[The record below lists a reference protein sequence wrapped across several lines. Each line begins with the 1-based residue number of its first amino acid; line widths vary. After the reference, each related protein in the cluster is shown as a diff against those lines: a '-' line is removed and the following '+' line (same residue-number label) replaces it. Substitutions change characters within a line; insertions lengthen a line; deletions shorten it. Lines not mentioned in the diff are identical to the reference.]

1 MKDRVSAN
9 PGRVKLTPEDGSPA
23 FYATMERADNPVEE
37 GTPLNKST
45 LLSDAACDLLEIP
58 QTSTVNEAFL
68 KLALG
73 VGKYGY
79 TVHFQWPDGTPM
91 VGYRVSGL
99 TAIDGSA
106 LTTDNTGTVFG
117 VSENTS
123 VGVSV
128 STSFQDLNTASKTI
142 RSTGILTEDTVKIT
156 SKSSFTLTADS
167 SRSYQFSQW
176 APLVDICAVGG
187 GGSGAYAHAY
197 RGIQYAT
204 SGAACG
210 GAGGEVNVLENYN
223 PAGKTLTVSIGAGGE
238 GVKHTGP
245 DSFTR
250 GNNGGTTTVTSE
262 STTILSAAGGN
273 GGSADAEEEYV
284 TSTNFTQTV
293 SAGGASGGSGSGGC
307 RAYVQKLS
315 SSPRTCASGVG
326 ASGSNG
332 EDGEAGIAEDDEGGT
347 HGSASGGKGQGT
359 TTAFN
364 GTTYSAAGGGAA
376 YAFCPDNSSSTGYI
390 EHESESAGGSGA
402 GAGHVSADGGNATQK
417 GAGGGGRVDGQNN
430 VGSGISGAGADGR
443 VIIKKAS

>member
-45 LLSDAACDLLEIP
+45 LLSDAACDLLDIP

-79 TVHFQWPDGTPM
+79 TVHFQWPDGSPM
-91 VGYRVSGL
+91 VGYRVNGL

-106 LTTDNTGTVFG
+106 LTTDDTGTVFG

-128 STSFQDLNTASKTI
+128 RTSFQDLNTASKTI

-156 SKSSFTLTADS
+156 SKSSFTLTANS
-167 SRSYQFSQW
+167 SQSYQFSQW

-187 GGSGAYAHAY
+187 GGSGGSAS
-197 RGIQYAT
+197 GFSGNNDI
-204 SGAACG
+204 SVGAASG
-210 GAGGEVNVLENYN
+210 GAGGEVKILENYN

-238 GVKHTGP
+238 GVRYNDVTSPANG
-245 DSFTR
+245 SS
-250 GNNGGTTTVTSE
+250 GGTTTVKSGNTTVLSASGGDGGKAASE
-262 STTILSAAGGN
+262 SEWNGSGN
-273 GGSADAEEEYV
+273 KS
-284 TSTNFTQTV
+284 V
-293 SAGGASGGSGSGGC
+293 SARASGASGGSGSGGC
-307 RAYVQKLS
+307 RAEASSRS
-315 SSPRTCASGVG
+315 SSYWASGAG

-332 EDGEAGIAEDDEGGT
+332 EDGEAGIAEDDDGGT
-347 HGSASGGKGQGT
+347 HGSAAGGKGQGK

-376 YAFCPDNSSSTGYI
+376 YAFYSSGN
-390 EHESESAGGSGA
+390 EHESETAAGGSGA
-402 GAGHVSADGGNATQK
+402 GAGHAGANGGNATQK
-417 GAGGGGRVDGQNN
+417 GAGGGGSVSIRSN
-430 VGSGISGAGADGR
+430 SGTSGTSGAGADGR

>member
-106 LTTDNTGTVFG
+106 LTTDDTGTVFG

-123 VGVSV
+123 VRVSV

-156 SKSSFTLTADS
+156 SKSSFTLTANS
-167 SRSYQFSQW
+167 SQSYQFSQW

-187 GGSGAYAHAY
+187 GGSGGSASGFSSASD
-197 RGIQYAT
+197 I
-204 SGAACG
+204 SVGAASG
-210 GAGGEVNVLENYN
+210 GAGGKVKILENYN

-238 GVKHTGP
+238 GVKHNGVTSPANG
-245 DSFTR
+245 SS
-250 GNNGGTTTVTSE
+250 GGTTTVKSGTA
-262 STTILSAAGGN
+262 TVLSASGGN
-273 GGSADAEEEYV
+273 GGKAASESEWNGSGNE
-284 TSTNFTQTV
+284 SV
-293 SAGGASGGSGSGGC
+293 SARASGASGGSGSGGC
-307 RAYVQKLS
+307 CAEASSYS
-315 SSPRTCASGVG
+315 SSYWASGAG

-332 EDGEAGIAEDDEGGT
+332 EDGEAGIAEDDDGGT

-376 YAFCPDNSSSTGYI
+376 YAFYSSGN
-390 EHESESAGGSGA
+390 EHESETAAGGSGA
-402 GAGHVSADGGNATQK
+402 GAGHVGANGGNATQK
-417 GAGGGGRVDGQNN
+417 GAGGGGA
-430 VGSGISGAGADGR
+430 VGSSGNGSVTSGAGADGR

>member
-79 TVHFQWPDGTPM
+79 TVHFQWPDGSPM
-91 VGYRVSGL
+91 VGYRVKGL

-106 LTTDNTGTVFG
+106 LTTDDTGTVFG

-156 SKSSFTLTADS
+156 SKSSFTLTANS
-167 SRSYQFSQW
+167 SQSYQFSQW

-187 GGSGAYAHAY
+187 GGSGGSA
-197 RGIQYAT
+197 
-204 SGAACG
+204 SGFPTDDMSVSAASG
-210 GAGGEVNVLENYN
+210 GAGGEVNILENYN

-238 GVKHTGP
+238 GVT
-245 DSFTR
+245 
-250 GNNGGTTTVTSE
+250 NNGVTSPANGSSGGTTTVKSGTA
-262 STTILSAAGGN
+262 TVLSASGGK
-273 GGSADAEEEYV
+273 GGKAESISARGVLTA
-284 TSTNFTQTV
+284 
-293 SAGGASGGSGSGGC
+293 SASGASGGSGSGGC
-307 RAYVQKLS
+307 CAVVS
-315 SSPRTCASGVG
+315 SSSSYWASGAG

-332 EDGEAGIAEDDEGGT
+332 EDGEAGIAEDDEGVT

-376 YAFCPDNSSSTGYI
+376 YAFYNRGNG
-390 EHESESAGGSGA
+390 HESESAGGSGA
-402 GAGHVSADGGNATQK
+402 GAGHVGANGGNATQK
-417 GAGGGGRVDGQNN
+417 GAGGGGVVSSLNN
-430 VGSGISGAGADGR
+430 RNVTSGAGADGR

>member
-58 QTSTVNEAFL
+58 QTSTPNEAFL

-79 TVHFQWPDGTPM
+79 TVHFQWPDGSPM
-91 VGYRVSGL
+91 VGYRVKGL

-106 LTTDNTGTVFG
+106 LTTDDTGTVFG

-123 VGVSV
+123 VSVSV

-187 GGSGAYAHAY
+187 GGSGGSASGFSGNYNDVLV
-197 RGIQYAT
+197 
-204 SGAACG
+204 GAASG
-210 GAGGEVNVLENYN
+210 GAGGKVKILENYN

-238 GVKHTGP
+238 GVT
-245 DSFTR
+245 
-250 GNNGGTTTVTSE
+250 NNGVTSPANGSSGGTTTVKSGTA
-262 STTILSAAGGN
+262 TVLSASGGN
-273 GGSADAEEEYV
+273 GGNADSESTYG
-284 TSTNFTQTV
+284 STNESV
-293 SAGGASGGSGSGGC
+293 SARASGASGGSGSGGC
-307 RAYVQKLS
+307 
-315 SSPRTCASGVG
+315 CASASTYSSLTHWTSGAG

-376 YAFCPDNSSSTGYI
+376 YAFYSSGK
-390 EHESESAGGSGA
+390 EHESETAAGGSGA
-402 GAGHVSADGGNATQK
+402 GAGHVGANGGNATQK
-417 GAGGGGRVDGQNN
+417 GAGGGGAVSSSSQRSVT
-430 VGSGISGAGADGR
+430 SGAGADGR

>member
-45 LLSDAACDLLEIP
+45 LLSDAACDLLDIP

-79 TVHFQWPDGTPM
+79 TVHFQWPDGSPM
-91 VGYRVSGL
+91 VGYRVNGL

-106 LTTDNTGTVFG
+106 LTTDDTGTVFG

-156 SKSSFTLTADS
+156 SKSSFTLTANS
-167 SRSYQFSQW
+167 SQSYQFSQW

-187 GGSGAYAHAY
+187 GGSGGSADGFS
-197 RGIQYAT
+197 RN
-204 SGAACG
+204 SEVSVGAASG
-210 GAGGEVNVLENYN
+210 GAGGKVNILENYN

-238 GVKHTGP
+238 GVKHNGI
-245 DSFTR
+245 DSPAK
-250 GNNGGTTTVTSE
+250 GNSGGTTTVKSGTA
-262 STTILSAAGGN
+262 TVLSASGGN
-273 GGSADAEEEYV
+273 GGKAASKTGSGSARA
-284 TSTNFTQTV
+284 S
-293 SAGGASGGSGSGGC
+293 GASGGSGSGGC
-307 RAYVQKLS
+307 CAVVQYS
-315 SSPRTCASGVG
+315 SSYWGSGVG

-332 EDGEAGIAEDDEGGT
+332 EDGEAGIAEDDDGGS

-376 YAFCPDNSSSTGYI
+376 YAFYNSSYQ
-390 EHESESAGGSGA
+390 HESETAGGSGA
-402 GAGHVSADGGNATQK
+402 GAGHVGANGGNATQK
-417 GAGGGGRVDGQNN
+417 GAGGGGAVSSS
-430 VGSGISGAGADGR
+430 GSRSVTSGAGADGR

>member
-1 MKDRVSAN
+1 MKDRVSAK

-123 VGVSV
+123 VSVSV

-156 SKSSFTLTADS
+156 SKSSFTLTANS
-167 SRSYQFSQW
+167 SQSYQFSQW

-187 GGSGAYAHAY
+187 GGSGGSAAGFSGSYND
-197 RGIQYAT
+197 I
-204 SGAACG
+204 SVGAASG
-210 GAGGEVNVLENYN
+210 GAGGKVKILENYN

-238 GVKHTGP
+238 GVT
-245 DSFTR
+245 
-250 GNNGGTTTVTSE
+250 NNGVTSPANGSSGGTTTVKSGN
-262 STTILSAAGGN
+262 TTVLSASGGN
-273 GGSADAEEEYV
+273 GGKAASESEWNG
-284 TSTNFTQTV
+284 SGNQIV
-293 SAGGASGGSGSGGC
+293 SALASGASGGSGSGGC
-307 RAYVQKLS
+307 RAEAS
-315 SSPRTCASGVG
+315 SYSSYWASGAG

-332 EDGEAGIAEDDEGGT
+332 EDGEAGIAEDDDGGT
-347 HGSASGGKGQGT
+347 HGSAPGGKGQGT

-376 YAFCPDNSSSTGYI
+376 YAYYGTNSSGFN

-402 GAGHVSADGGNATQK
+402 GAGHAGANGGNATQK
-417 GAGGGGRVDGQNN
+417 GAGGGGSVSIRSN
-430 VGSGISGAGADGR
+430 SGTSGTSGAGADGR

>member
-45 LLSDAACDLLEIP
+45 LLSDAACDLLKIP

-79 TVHFQWPDGTPM
+79 TVHFQWPDGSPM
-91 VGYRVSGL
+91 VGYRVNGL

-106 LTTDNTGTVFG
+106 LTTDDTGTVFG

-123 VGVSV
+123 VSVSV

-156 SKSSFTLTADS
+156 RKSSFTLTADS

-187 GGSGAYAHAY
+187 GGSGGSASGFSSYNM
-197 RGIQYAT
+197 T
-204 SGAACG
+204 VGAASG
-210 GAGGEVNVLENYN
+210 GAGGRVKILENYN

-238 GVKHTGP
+238 GVT
-245 DSFTR
+245 
-250 GNNGGTTTVTSE
+250 NNGVTSPANGSSGGTTTVKSG
-262 STTILSAAGGN
+262 STTVVSASGGN
-273 GGSADAEEEYV
+273 GGKAASESERNG
-284 TSTNFTQTV
+284 SGNKIV
-293 SAGGASGGSGSGGC
+293 SASASGASGGSGSGGC
-307 RAYVQKLS
+307 
-315 SSPRTCASGVG
+315 CASASSYSPSYWASGAG

-332 EDGEAGIAEDDEGGT
+332 EDGEATFAIDDEGGT
-347 HGSASGGKGQGT
+347 HGSAAGGKGQGK

-376 YAFCPDNSSSTGYI
+376 YAFNRSGK
-390 EHESESAGGSGA
+390 EHESETAAGGSGA
-402 GAGHVSADGGNATQK
+402 GAGHVGANGGNATQK
-417 GAGGGGRVDGQNN
+417 GAGGGGAVSSSS
-430 VGSGISGAGADGR
+430 GSSSVTSGAGADGR

>member
-23 FYATMERADNPVEE
+23 FYATMERADNPIEE

-45 LLSDAACDLLEIP
+45 LLSDAACDLLKIP

-79 TVHFQWPDGTPM
+79 TVHFQWPDGSPM

-106 LTTDNTGTVFG
+106 LTTDDTGTVFG

-123 VGVSV
+123 VSVSV

-156 SKSSFTLTADS
+156 SKSSFTLTANS
-167 SRSYQFSQW
+167 SQSYQFSQW

-187 GGSGAYAHAY
+187 GGSGGAAGFAGLSYL
-197 RGIQYAT
+197 
-204 SGAACG
+204 SVGAACG
-210 GAGGEVNVLENYN
+210 GAGGDVNVLENYN

-238 GVKHTGP
+238 GVKHNGINSP
-245 DSFTR
+245 AK
-250 GNNGGTTTVTSE
+250 GNSGGTTTVKSGTA
-262 STTILSAAGGN
+262 TVLSASGGN
-273 GGSADAEEEYV
+273 GGNADSEYAYRN
-284 TSTNFTQTV
+284 TNKSV
-293 SAGGASGGSGSGGC
+293 SARASGASGGSGSGGC
-307 RAYVQKLS
+307 
-315 SSPRTCASGVG
+315 CASASTYSSTTHWASGAG

-347 HGSASGGKGQGT
+347 HGSVGGGKGQGT

-376 YAFCPDNSSSTGYI
+376 YAFYDINN
-390 EHESESAGGSGA
+390 EHESETAAGGSGA
-402 GAGHVSADGGNATQK
+402 GAGHVGANGGNATQK
-417 GAGGGGRVDGQNN
+417 GAGGGGAVSSDNN
-430 VGSGISGAGADGR
+430 DNVTSGAGADGR

>member
-79 TVHFQWPDGTPM
+79 TMHFQWPDGTPM

-106 LTTDNTGTVFG
+106 LTTDDTGTVFG

-128 STSFQDLNTASKTI
+128 STSFQDLNAASKTI

-167 SRSYQFSQW
+167 SRSYQFSEW

-187 GGSGAYAHAY
+187 GGSGGSA
-197 RGIQYAT
+197 
-204 SGAACG
+204 SGFFSTGDISAAAASG
-210 GAGGEVNVLENYN
+210 GAGGYVEILENYN
-223 PAGKTLTVSIGAGGE
+223 PAGKTLTISIGAGGE
-238 GVKHTGP
+238 SVLNNGGNSP
-245 DSFTR
+245 AR
-250 GNNGGTTTVTSE
+250 GNSGGTTTVKSG
-262 STTILSAAGGN
+262 STTVVSASGGN
-273 GGSADAEEEYV
+273 GGSADSESEFRSSNRSV
-284 TSTNFTQTV
+284 R
-293 SAGGASGGSGSGGC
+293 AGAAGASGGSGSGGC
-307 RAYVQKLS
+307 SAGASTYS
-315 SSPRTCASGVG
+315 SLIGCDSSVG
-326 ASGSNG
+326 LSGSNG
-332 EDGEAGIAEDDEGGT
+332 EDGDYTSDDYS
-347 HGSASGGKGQGT
+347 SASAGSGQGT
-359 TTAFN
+359 TTTYN
-364 GTTYSAAGGGAA
+364 GVTYSAAGGGAA
-376 YAFCPDNSSSTGYI
+376 FAFYGLISDEFD
-390 EHESESAGGSGA
+390 EHESEAAGGGSGA
-402 GAGHVSADGGNATQK
+402 GAGH
-417 GAGGGGRVDGQNN
+417 
-430 VGSGISGAGADGR
+430 AGAKGGMQH
-443 VIIKKAS
+443 KKEQAAVDQ

>member
-79 TVHFQWPDGTPM
+79 TVHFQWPDGSPM
-91 VGYRVSGL
+91 VGYRVNGL

-106 LTTDNTGTVFG
+106 LTTDDTGTVFG

-123 VGVSV
+123 VSVSV

-156 SKSSFTLTADS
+156 SKSSFTLTANS
-167 SRSYQFSQW
+167 SQSYQFSQW

-187 GGSGAYAHAY
+187 GGSGGSAKGFSRASD
-197 RGIQYAT
+197 I
-204 SGAACG
+204 SVGAASG
-210 GAGGEVNVLENYN
+210 GAGGEVNILENYN

-238 GVKHTGP
+238 GVKHNGVTSPANG
-245 DSFTR
+245 SS
-250 GNNGGTTTVTSE
+250 GGTTTVKSGTA
-262 STTILSAAGGN
+262 TVLSASGGK
-273 GGSADAEEEYV
+273 GGKAASERGSGSARA
-284 TSTNFTQTV
+284 T
-293 SAGGASGGSGSGGC
+293 GASGGSGSGGC
-307 RAYVQKLS
+307 CAAAS
-315 SSPRTCASGVG
+315 SSLSYWVSGAG

-332 EDGEAGIAEDDEGGT
+332 EDGEAGIAEDDDGVSY
-347 HGSASGGKGQGT
+347 GSASGGKGQGT

-376 YAFCPDNSSSTGYI
+376 YAFYSSGN
-390 EHESESAGGSGA
+390 EHESETAAGGSGA
-402 GAGHVSADGGNATQK
+402 GAGHVGANGGNATQK
-417 GAGGGGRVDGQNN
+417 GAGGGGA
-430 VGSGISGAGADGR
+430 VGSSGNGSVTSGAGADGR

>member
-45 LLSDAACDLLEIP
+45 LLSDAACDLLDIP

-106 LTTDNTGTVFG
+106 LTTDDTGTVFG

-128 STSFQDLNTASKTI
+128 STSFQDLNAASKTI

-167 SRSYQFSQW
+167 SRSYQFSEW

-187 GGSGAYAHAY
+187 GGSG
-197 RGIQYAT
+197 GIAFGVVYVT
-204 SGAACG
+204 SNSIVTVAASG
-210 GAGGEVNVLENYN
+210 GAGGYVEVLENYN
-223 PAGKTLTVSIGAGGE
+223 PAGKTLTCTIGAGAD
-238 GVKHTGP
+238 GVANSADAMHVVN
-245 DSFTR
+245 
-250 GNNGGTTTVTSE
+250 GNSGGVTSVKDG
-262 STTILSAAGGN
+262 SQTVVSAAGG
-273 GGSADAEEEYV
+273 
-284 TSTNFTQTV
+284 
-293 SAGGASGGSGSGGC
+293 AGGKAAYQEDYRSNNSYATASAEGSSGGSGSGGC
-307 RAYVQKLS
+307 RAYGRYTNS
-315 SSPRTCASGVG
+315 STDPTFSAGVG
-326 ASGSNG
+326 ASGENG
-332 EDGEAGIAEDDEGGT
+332 ASGKT
-347 HGSASGGKGQGT
+347 GSANGSARGGRGQGT
-359 TTAFN
+359 GATTFN
-364 GTTYSAAGGGAA
+364 GITYSAAGGGAA
-376 YAFCPDNSSSTGYI
+376 YVYVQNGSVEQTTEP
-390 EHESESAGGSGA
+390 GGSGG
-402 GAGHVSADGGNATQK
+402 GAGKISETGGSGTTK
-417 GAGGGGRVDGQNN
+417 GSGGGGALRDETQGLDD
-430 VGSGISGAGADGR
+430 ITSGAGADGR

>member
-23 FYATMERADNPVEE
+23 FYATMERADNPIEE

-79 TVHFQWPDGTPM
+79 TVHFQWPDGSPM
-91 VGYRVSGL
+91 VGYRVNGM

-106 LTTDNTGTVFG
+106 LTTDDTGTVFG

-156 SKSSFTLTADS
+156 SKSSFTLTANS
-167 SRSYQFSQW
+167 SQSYQFSQW

-187 GGSGAYAHAY
+187 GGSGGSASGFYSSND
-197 RGIQYAT
+197 I
-204 SGAACG
+204 SVGAASG
-210 GAGGEVNVLENYN
+210 GAGGEVNILENYN

-238 GVKHTGP
+238 GVKHNGI
-245 DSFTR
+245 DSPAK
-250 GNNGGTTTVTSE
+250 GNSGGTTTVKSGTA
-262 STTILSAAGGN
+262 TVLSASGGN
-273 GGSADAEEEYV
+273 GGKAASE
-284 TSTNFTQTV
+284 
-293 SAGGASGGSGSGGC
+293 SAGGVITARASGASGGSGSGGC
-307 RAYVQKLS
+307 CAVVSYS
-315 SSPRTCASGVG
+315 SSYWASGAG

-332 EDGEAGIAEDDEGGT
+332 EDGEAGIAEDDEGWT
-347 HGSASGGKGQGT
+347 HSSASGGKGQGT

-376 YAFCPDNSSSTGYI
+376 YAFRSRGN
-390 EHESESAGGSGA
+390 EHESETAAGGSGA
-402 GAGHVSADGGNATQK
+402 GAGHAGANGGNATQK
-417 GAGGGGRVDGQNN
+417 GAGGGGSVSIPSN
-430 VGSGISGAGADGR
+430 SGTSGTSGAGADGR

>member
-23 FYATMERADNPVEE
+23 FYATMERADNPTEE

-79 TVHFQWPDGTPM
+79 TVHFQWPDGSPM

-106 LTTDNTGTVFG
+106 LTTDDTGTVFG

-123 VGVSV
+123 VSVSV

-156 SKSSFTLTADS
+156 RKSSFTLTADS

-187 GGSGAYAHAY
+187 GGSGGSASGFSSYSD
-197 RGIQYAT
+197 T
-204 SGAACG
+204 SICAASG
-210 GAGGEVNVLENYN
+210 GAGGKVNILENYN

-238 GVKHTGP
+238 GVK
-245 DSFTR
+245 
-250 GNNGGTTTVTSE
+250 NNGVTSPANGSSGGTTTVKSGTA
-262 STTILSAAGGN
+262 TVLSASGGK
-273 GGSADAEEEYV
+273 GGKAASKIGSGSARAY
-284 TSTNFTQTV
+284 
-293 SAGGASGGSGSGGC
+293 GASGGSGSGGC
-307 RAYVQKLS
+307 CAAAS
-315 SSPRTCASGVG
+315 SSPSYWASGAG

-332 EDGEAGIAEDDEGGT
+332 EDGEAGIAEDDDGVA

-376 YAFCPDNSSSTGYI
+376 YAFYSGGH
-390 EHESESAGGSGA
+390 EHESETAAGGSGA
-402 GAGHVSADGGNATQK
+402 GAGHVGANGGNATQK
-417 GAGGGGRVDGQNN
+417 GAGGGGSVRNRSDPGT
-430 VGSGISGAGADGR
+430 SGTSGAGADGR

>member
-23 FYATMERADNPVEE
+23 FYATMERADNPIEE

-73 VGKYGY
+73 GGKYGY
-79 TVHFQWPDGTPM
+79 TVHFQWPDGSPM

-106 LTTDNTGTVFG
+106 LTTDDTGTVFG

-128 STSFQDLNTASKTI
+128 RTSFQDLNTASKTI

-156 SKSSFTLTADS
+156 SKSSFTLTANS
-167 SRSYQFSQW
+167 SQSYQFSQW

-187 GGSGAYAHAY
+187 GGSGGSA
-197 RGIQYAT
+197 
-204 SGAACG
+204 SGFHSSRDISVGTASG
-210 GAGGEVNVLENYN
+210 GAGGEVNILENYN

-238 GVKHTGP
+238 GVT
-245 DSFTR
+245 
-250 GNNGGTTTVTSE
+250 NNGVTSPANGSSGGTTTVKSG
-262 STTILSAAGGN
+262 STTVVSASGGN
-273 GGSADAEEEYV
+273 GGSADSE
-284 TSTNFTQTV
+284 
-293 SAGGASGGSGSGGC
+293 SAYRSGNASVIASASGASGGSGSGGC
-307 RAYVQKLS
+307 CAAASLYS
-315 SSPRTCASGVG
+315 SSYWASGAG

-332 EDGEAGIAEDDEGGT
+332 EDGEAGIAEDDDGGT
-347 HGSASGGKGQGT
+347 HGSTLGGKGQGT

-376 YAFCPDNSSSTGYI
+376 YAFYDSGN
-390 EHESESAGGSGA
+390 EHESETAAGGSGA
-402 GAGHVSADGGNATQK
+402 GAGHVGANGGNATQK
-417 GAGGGGRVDGQNN
+417 GAGGGGAVSSSKQ
-430 VGSGISGAGADGR
+430 GSVTSGAGADGR

>member
-45 LLSDAACDLLEIP
+45 LLSDTACDLLEIP

-91 VGYRVSGL
+91 VGYRVNGL

-123 VGVSV
+123 VSVSV

-187 GGSGAYAHAY
+187 GGSGGATDLYAVSE
-197 RGIQYAT
+197 RMT
-204 SGAACG
+204 AAAASG
-210 GAGGEVNVLENYN
+210 GAGGYVKILENYN
-223 PAGKTLTVSIGAGGE
+223 PAGKTLTVTIGAGGE
-238 GVKHTGP
+238 SVSAATKN
-245 DSFTR
+245 
-250 GNNGGTTTVTSE
+250 GNDGGTTTVKSGTA
-262 STTILSAAGGN
+262 TVLSASGGN
-273 GGSADAEEEYV
+273 GGNAYTDSEYKSSNKKVYAEA
-284 TSTNFTQTV
+284 T
-293 SAGGASGGSGSGGC
+293 GASGGSGSGGC
-307 RAYVQKLS
+307 CAEVSSYS
-315 SSPRTCASGVG
+315 SSYWASGAG

-332 EDGEAGIAEDDEGGT
+332 EDGEGGFAEDDDGET

-376 YAFCPDNSSSTGYI
+376 WAFYGGN
-390 EHESESAGGSGA
+390 EHESETAAGGSGA
-402 GAGHVSADGGNATQK
+402 GAGHVGANGGNATQK
-417 GAGGGGRVDGQNN
+417 GAGGGGAVSSSS
-430 VGSGISGAGADGR
+430 VTFTSGAGADGR

>member
-73 VGKYGY
+73 GGKYGY
-79 TVHFQWPDGTPM
+79 TVHFQWPDGSPM
-91 VGYRVSGL
+91 VGYRVNGL

-106 LTTDNTGTVFG
+106 LTTDDTGTVFG

-156 SKSSFTLTADS
+156 RKSSFTLTANS
-167 SRSYQFSQW
+167 SQSYQFSQW

-187 GGSGAYAHAY
+187 GGSGGCASGFYSY
-197 RGIQYAT
+197 DI
-204 SGAACG
+204 SVGAASG
-210 GAGGEVNVLENYN
+210 GAGGEVNILENYN

-238 GVKHTGP
+238 GVTDNGITSP
-245 DSFTR
+245 ANGSS
-250 GNNGGTTTVTSE
+250 GGTTTVKSGTATVLSASGGKGGKAASE
-262 STTILSAAGGN
+262 SASGVIIARAS
-273 GGSADAEEEYV
+273 
-284 TSTNFTQTV
+284 
-293 SAGGASGGSGSGGC
+293 GASGGSGSGGC
-307 RAYVQKLS
+307 CAAVSYS
-315 SSPRTCASGVG
+315 SSYQASGAG

-332 EDGEAGIAEDDEGGT
+332 EDGEAGIAEDDDGVT
-347 HGSASGGKGQGT
+347 YGSASGGKGQGT

-376 YAFCPDNSSSTGYI
+376 YAFRSRGN
-390 EHESESAGGSGA
+390 EHESETAAGGSGA
-402 GAGHVSADGGNATQK
+402 GAGHVGANGGNATQK
-417 GAGGGGRVDGQNN
+417 GAGGGGAVSSSGNRVT
-430 VGSGISGAGADGR
+430 SGAGADGR